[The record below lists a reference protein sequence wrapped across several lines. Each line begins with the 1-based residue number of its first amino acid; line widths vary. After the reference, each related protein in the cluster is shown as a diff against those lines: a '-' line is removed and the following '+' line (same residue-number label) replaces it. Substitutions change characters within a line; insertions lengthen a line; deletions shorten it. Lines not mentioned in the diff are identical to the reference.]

1 MRERSSSEFVG
12 HRVPEGQSPLAR
24 RFQRRGKNVLRPVPL
39 GTAEG
44 SAVPPALRRHASNPA
59 LEAPGYWRLSLRDT
73 WSRYIFV
80 FCFLIV
86 LTATSA
92 AQTNAAV
99 SFEMPK
105 SHNPISAYSPSHAP
119 EPELTNSPRLNQLI
133 RDGKLY
139 LSLKDAIRLAMENN
153 LDIAIARY
161 NLPIAD
167 MDILRT
173 KAGGVFRGVNA
184 GFVQGTPGGGVGG
197 FGTGAPGAGAG
208 GTTAGAGGAGAGA
221 SGLVQSTLGVGT
233 AVPSYDPTIVASVG
247 AEHQTT
253 PLANQRI
260 YGVPLLQLNTGQAN
274 FGFTQAFATGSS
286 ISFEFNNNR
295 QTTNSPFFN
304 LSPDLGSMYRFS
316 FQQQLLSGFGFGP
329 NLRYLRIAKNNKKI
343 SDIAFKDQVMATVTQ
358 IQNIYWD
365 LVNAYEQSQVNEQSL
380 AFAQQSLDNA
390 KKQFQLQSI
399 PAMDV
404 MRAEAEVSKR
414 DQDLTVARTSLQLQ
428 ELLMKNALTKSLDD
442 PVLESVSVVPTYT
455 LQSSQVAPP
464 GENVQDLI
472 QQALHDR
479 PELFESDVDLANRQI
494 SRKAARNALLPSLSL
509 AAFYGG
515 SGLAGPLNPVYNVP
529 GVPNASTVPT
539 DFSGALGN
547 AFNNT
552 APDYYV
558 GFNLNI
564 PIRNRVAKADQYR
577 SELEYRQ
584 AQLRR
589 EELRKQI
596 RIEVRN
602 AEYAL
607 EQTAARVEAARKSR
621 DLAQRTFEITQKEQ
635 TLGAGSTF
643 QTMTAQR
650 DLALAELD
658 LVTATTTYQK
668 AKVELDR
675 ATGTTL
681 EHNGIQIADAI
692 KGTVSAVSTQ
702 AP

>member
-1 MRERSSSEFVG
+1 MRSSSRLE
-12 HRVPEGQSPLAR
+12 RLAA
-24 RFQRRGKNVLRPVPL
+24 FLFWSVVCACTCFSQQP
-39 GTAEG
+39 T
-44 SAVPPALRRHASNPA
+44 NPA
-59 LEAPGYWRLSLRDT
+59 NSNTIANTGP
-73 WSRYIFV
+73 SRPHYSSV
-80 FCFLIV
+80 FK
-86 LTATSA
+86 
-92 AQTNAAV
+92 
-99 SFEMPK
+99 MP
-105 SHNPISAYSPSHAP
+105 SSRNPLSAYSPSSAP
-119 EPELTNSPRLNQLI
+119 EPQLTNSPDLNQLI

-139 LSLKDAIRLAMENN
+139 LSLKDAIRLALENN

-173 KAGGVFRGVNA
+173 KAGGVFRGVNT
-184 GFVQGTPGGGVGG
+184 GVVQGTPGGSVGG

-233 AVPSYDPTIVASVG
+233 VVQSYDPVIIGTLG
-247 AEHQTT
+247 EQHQTT
-253 PLANQRI
+253 PLANLQI

-274 FGFTQAFATGSS
+274 FGFAQAFATGSS
-286 ISFEFNNNR
+286 VSFEFNNNR

-304 LSPDLGSMYRFS
+304 LSPALGSMYRFS

-329 NLRYLRIAKNNKKI
+329 NLRYLRIANNNKNI

-380 AFAQQSLDNA
+380 AFAQRSLDNA
-390 KKQFQLQSI
+390 KKQLQLESV

-404 MRAEAEVSKR
+404 LKAEAEVSKR

-442 PVLESVSVVPTYT
+442 PQLESMPVVPVAR
-455 LQSSQVAPP
+455 LQPARAASAQS
-464 GENVQDLI
+464 VQEMI
-472 QQALHDR
+472 AEALRER
-479 PELFESDVDLANRQI
+479 PELAESDVDLVNRQI
-494 SRKAARNALLPSLSL
+494 SRQAARNALLPSLSL
-509 AAFYGG
+509 VGFYGG
-515 SGLAGPLNPVYNVP
+515 SGLAGPLNPISNVP
-529 GVPNASTVPT
+529 GVTSSVPT
-539 DFSGALGN
+539 DFAGALAS
-547 AFNNT
+547 AFNNS

-558 GFNLNI
+558 GFNLSI

-584 AQLRR
+584 AELRR
-589 EELRKQI
+589 EQLRKQI

-607 EQTAARVEAARKSR
+607 EQSAARVDAARKTR
-621 DLAQRTFEITQKEQ
+621 DLAQRTFEIMQKEQ
-635 TLGAGSTF
+635 ELVAGSTY

-650 DLALAELD
+650 DLSLAELD
-658 LVTATTTYQK
+658 LATAMTVYEK

-675 ATGTTL
+675 ATGSTL
-681 EHNGIQIADAI
+681 EHNGIAIQDAI
-692 KGTVSAVSTQ
+692 TGKISQSS
-702 AP
+702 P

>member
-1 MRERSSSEFVG
+1 MNCREHCRNLLVWLMAALTVS
-12 HRVPEGQSPLAR
+12 VPAFGQTT
-24 RFQRRGKNVLRPVPL
+24 GPV
-39 GTAEG
+39 
-44 SAVPPALRRHASNPA
+44 
-59 LEAPGYWRLSLRDT
+59 SL
-73 WSRYIFV
+73 
-80 FCFLIV
+80 
-86 LTATSA
+86 
-92 AQTNAAV
+92 
-99 SFEMPK
+99 EMPK
-105 SHNPISAYSPSHAP
+105 SRSPFSAYTADTTP
-119 EPELTNSPRLNQLI
+119 EPSLTNSPGLTQLI

-139 LSLKDAIRLAMENN
+139 LSLKDAIRLALENN

-173 KAGGVFRGVNA
+173 KAGGVFRGVNT
-184 GFVQGTPGGGVGG
+184 GVVQGTPGGGVGG

-233 AVPSYDPTIVASVG
+233 AVQSYDPVIIGTFG
-247 AEHQTT
+247 EEHQTT
-253 PLANQRI
+253 PLANLQI
-260 YGVPLLQLNTGQAN
+260 YGVPLLQVNTGQAN
-274 FGFTQAFATGSS
+274 FGFAQAFATGSS
-286 ISFEFNNNR
+286 FSFEFNNNR

-304 LSPDLGSMYRFS
+304 LSPALGSMYRIS

-329 NLRYLRIAKNNKKI
+329 NLRYLRIAKNDKKI
-343 SDIAFKDQVMATVTQ
+343 SDIGFKDQVMATVTQ
-358 IQNIYWD
+358 VENIYWD
-365 LVNAYEQSQVNEQSL
+365 LVSSYEQAQVNEQSV

-390 KKQFQLQSI
+390 KKQLQLQSI

-404 MRAEAEVSKR
+404 MKAEAEVSKR
-414 DQDLTVARTSLQLQ
+414 AQDLTVARTSLQLQ

-442 PVLESVSVVPTYT
+442 PVLESVNVVPTDRAQT
-455 LQSSQVAPP
+455 AQPPTANQSV
-464 GENVQDLI
+464 
-472 QQALHDR
+472 QALIDQALRER
-479 PELFESDVDLANRQI
+479 PELQESDIDLVNRQI
-494 SRKAARNALLPSLSL
+494 SGKAARNALLPSLSL
-509 AAFYGG
+509 VAFYGG
-515 SGLAGPLNPVYNVP
+515 SGLAGPLNPGYNIP
-529 GVPNASTVPT
+529 GVPNVSNVPT
-539 DFSGALGN
+539 DFSGALSN
-547 AFNNT
+547 SFNNT

-584 AQLRR
+584 AELRR

-607 EQTAARVEAARKSR
+607 QQTAARVDAAQKAR

-650 DLALAELD
+650 DLALGELD
-658 LVTATTTYQK
+658 LVTAMTVYEK

-675 ATGTTL
+675 ATASTL
-681 EHNGIQIADAI
+681 EHNGIEIQAAI
-692 KGTVSAVSTQ
+692 KGMISSST
-702 AP
+702 P

>member
-1 MRERSSSEFVG
+1 MNCRERCRNLLVWLMVTLTVSAPVF
-12 HRVPEGQSPLAR
+12 GQTT
-24 RFQRRGKNVLRPVPL
+24 GPV
-39 GTAEG
+39 
-44 SAVPPALRRHASNPA
+44 
-59 LEAPGYWRLSLRDT
+59 SL
-73 WSRYIFV
+73 
-80 FCFLIV
+80 
-86 LTATSA
+86 
-92 AQTNAAV
+92 
-99 SFEMPK
+99 EMPK
-105 SHNPISAYSPSHAP
+105 SRSPFSAYTADTTP
-119 EPELTNSPRLNQLI
+119 EPSLTNSPGLTQLI

-139 LSLKDAIRLAMENN
+139 LSLKDAIRLALENN

-173 KAGGVFRGVNA
+173 KAGGVFRGVNT
-184 GFVQGTPGGGVGG
+184 GVVQGTPGGGVGG

-233 AVPSYDPTIVASVG
+233 AVQSYDPVIIGTFG
-247 AEHQTT
+247 EEHQTT
-253 PLANQRI
+253 PLANLQI
-260 YGVPLLQLNTGQAN
+260 YGVPLLQLNTGLAN
-274 FGFTQAFATGSS
+274 VGFAQAFATGSS
-286 ISFEFNNNR
+286 FSFEFNNNR
-295 QTTNSPFFN
+295 TTTNSPFIN
-304 LSPDLGSMYRFS
+304 LSPALGSMYRIS

-329 NLRYLRIAKNNKKI
+329 NLRYLRIAKNDKRI
-343 SDIAFKDQVMATVTQ
+343 SDIGFKDQVMATVTQ
-358 IQNIYWD
+358 VENIYWD
-365 LVNAYEQSQVNEQSL
+365 LVSSYEQAQVNEQSV

-390 KKQFQLQSI
+390 KKQLQLQSI

-404 MRAEAEVSKR
+404 MKAEAEVSKR
-414 DQDLTVARTSLQLQ
+414 AQDLTVARTSLQLQ

-442 PVLESVSVVPTYT
+442 PVLESVNVVPTDRAQT
-455 LQSSQVAPP
+455 AQPPTANQSV
-464 GENVQDLI
+464 
-472 QQALHDR
+472 QALIDQALRER
-479 PELFESDVDLANRQI
+479 PELQESDIDLVNRQI
-494 SRKAARNALLPSLSL
+494 SGKAARNALLPSLSL
-509 AAFYGG
+509 VAFYGG
-515 SGLAGPLNPVYNVP
+515 SGLAGPLNPVYNIP
-529 GVPNASTVPT
+529 GVPNVSTVPT
-539 DFSGALGN
+539 DFGGALGN
-547 AFNNT
+547 SFNNT

-584 AQLRR
+584 AELRR

-607 EQTAARVEAARKSR
+607 QQTAARVDAAQKAR

-650 DLALAELD
+650 DLALGELD
-658 LVTATTTYQK
+658 LVTAKTVYEK

-675 ATGTTL
+675 ATASTL
-681 EHNGIQIADAI
+681 EHNGIEIQAAI
-692 KGTVSAVSTQ
+692 KGMISSST
-702 AP
+702 P